1 MPSFRSKKPKKDQKL
16 VEIGDIAPDF
26 EAYDS
31 NGKKYCMKDFRG
43 QRVLL
48 SFFRFAA

>member
-1 MPSFRSKKPKKDQKL
+1 MPSFRKNKTEKERKL
-16 VEIGDIAPDF
+16 VEIGDVAPDF

-31 NGKKYCMKDFRG
+31 NGKKYRMKDFRG
-43 QRVLL
+43 KRILL